1 MADRLDVLVTAQL
14 GQPVACGT
22 EVPSKITEDTCSRRV
37 VRTQYPTR
45 SRSGRVPR
53 STSGRASKSSSA
65 RRRRSASTRGPPSRH
80 RARSTSRNDL
90 REQRRRWCQAT
101 RRAVRARG
109 VRRCLTPV
117 SVPFARR
124 GSMTDDASRFPTEGP
139 GVDRVKSLTT
149 PPGSLPARYR
159 RDTNIQAG
167 PAEQPVWSHMLA
179 CTPRGVADGG
189 QRRPLGALRWR

>member
-53 STSGRASKSSSA
+53 STSGRASKSSSG

-80 RARSTSRNDL
+80 RARSTSRNDR

-101 RRAVRARG
+101 RRAVRTRG

-117 SVPFARR
+117 SVSLDRR
-124 GSMTDDASRFPTEGP
+124 AGVRRCLPVSDGRPGSRPSEIAHDTTGESPGEGP
-139 GVDRVKSLTT
+139 PGHEHSSGSRGTASMVAHGGVYAT
-149 PPGSLPARYR
+149 
-159 RDTNIQAG
+159 
-167 PAEQPVWSHMLA
+167 
-179 CTPRGVADGG
+179 GG
-189 QRRPLGALRWR
+189 R